1 MEEPTESMVQAVLT
15 VKERDRERLR
25 KHKLR
30 PEKNDR
36 AKMRRRG
43 QKITGNRDLVD
54 HRQHRSSVRCM
65 FRVQQKR
72 VCSFLLMIQL
82 PPRAGT
88 QIPLSFGTW

>member
-1 MEEPTESMVQAVLT
+1 
-15 VKERDRERLR
+15 
-25 KHKLR
+25 
-30 PEKNDR
+30 
-36 AKMRRRG
+36 MRRRG

-82 PPRAGT
+82 PQEQAHRYHC
-88 QIPLSFGTW
+88 PLAPGEFSLEELGMTDPGDH